1 MIIPKDMKLGDLKA
15 CKDEII
21 IAHSFILF
29 RTPRGWISK
38 RRRRKSIVVPMPRF
52 RRGLGTIW
60 S

>member
-15 CKDEII
+15 RKDEII

-38 RRRRKSIVVPMPRF
+38 RRRRESIVVPMPRF
-52 RRGLGTIW
+52 RRGIGTIW